1 MASPNSVLTPE
12 SEPAAA
18 SPSGAG
24 HRLRSRIQA
33 ILLILFC
40 LEVGI
45 VLVLLPWSSFWDR
58 NYFFSLA
65 PRWSYLL
72 SSSYVRGAVSGLG
85 LLNVWIAV
93 TEFWRLR
100 LW

>member
-12 SEPAAA
+12 SGSAAA
-18 SPSGAG
+18 SSSSTGSRWRG
-24 HRLRSRIQA
+24 RLQA

-58 NYFFSLA
+58 NYFCSLA

-93 TEFWRLR
+93 AEFWRLR
-100 LW
+100 L

>member
-1 MASPNSVLTPE
+1 
-12 SEPAAA
+12 
-18 SPSGAG
+18 
-24 HRLRSRIQA
+24 
-33 ILLILFC
+33 
-40 LEVGI
+40 
-45 VLVLLPWSSFWDR
+45 
-58 NYFFSLA
+58 
-65 PRWSYLL
+65 LL

>member
-1 MASPNSVLTPE
+1 VLTPE
-12 SEPAAA
+12 SESADA
-18 SPSGAG
+18 SPSSAG
-24 HRLRSRIQA
+24 PRWRGRLQA

-93 TEFWRLR
+93 AEFWRLR
-100 LW
+100 L